1 MVLGGL
7 RAWFEYRWEE
17 ATSIYDRALKL
28 QPGNARAHMFR
39 AMALLCQGDIK
50 AAEAGLRRST
60 ELDPLSASD
69 CARMAYVHYLE
80 GDYDSAAEELRQS
93 FELDRDYPEAQL
105 YEGLLQ
111 FQLQRYGAVIQCL
124 SPSLGPLHIGLL
136 AAAYAKEGSLSRA
149 EECIERLHQLAAR
162 QYVTPLAE
170 GFAAIG
176 MSDFDLAFKCL
187 DEAIHHK
194 TNFVNLL
201 AVEPYFH
208 PLHADRRFAKLLKKI
223 NLAH

>member
-1 MVLGGL
+1 
-7 RAWFEYRWEE
+7 
-17 ATSIYDRALKL
+17 
-28 QPGNARAHMFR
+28 
-39 AMALLCQGDIK
+39 
-50 AAEAGLRRST
+50 
-60 ELDPLSASD
+60 
-69 CARMAYVHYLE
+69 
-80 GDYDSAAEELRQS
+80 
-93 FELDRDYPEAQL
+93 
-105 YEGLLQ
+105 
-111 FQLQRYGAVIQCL
+111 
-124 SPSLGPLHIGLL
+124 LHIGLL